1 MDAAPLEPPT
11 SDDQR
16 RQRARALRR
25 DLTGGLRADAEH
37 RIAARLLELD
47 EMRRPGSIALSLPT
61 DGEVDLRSVVAP
73 LRERGWRLLLPVIG
87 AARTMELIEWAPDAP
102 LVPNRFGVLEP
113 APGTGS
119 VTSVDDLDV
128 VVLPCVAVDERGN
141 RLGFG
146 AGYYDRL
153 LEPSAARDEGAR
165 PLRVGAVFDVQMT
178 DLIEPAPWDVP
189 LDVVVTESRVLRPG

>member
-1 MDAAPLEPPT
+1 M
-11 SDDQR
+11 SDDER
-16 RQRARALRR
+16 RRRARALRR
-25 DLTGGLRADAEH
+25 ELTDRRRADAED
-37 RIAARLLELD
+37 RIAGRLLGLD
-47 EMRRPGSIALSLPT
+47 EMRGPGSVALSLPT
-61 DGEVDLRSVVAP
+61 DGEVDLHGVVAP

-87 AARTMELIEWAPDAP
+87 AARSMELVDWAPDTA
-102 LVPNRFGVLEP
+102 LEPNRFGVLEP

-119 VTSVDDLDV
+119 VTPVDDVDV

-153 LEPSAARDEGAR
+153 LEASAARALGVR

-178 DLIEPAPWDVP
+178 DAIEPAPWDVP